1 MRAISCRLEGERLL
15 LRLPLPLPLPALL
28 LPALLLPLLP
38 PQIALECGTAKLLSW
53 RSSNAA
59 LTCQA
64 ALPGVA
70 VCRSRWA
77 GAG

>member
-1 MRAISCRLEGERLL
+1 ML
-15 LRLPLPLPLPALL
+15 LRLPLPLPLRLLLLLPALL

-38 PQIALECGTAKLLSW
+38 PLIALECGAAKLLSW
-53 RSSNAA
+53 RSTNAA

-70 VCRSRWA
+70 VCRGRWA
-77 GAG
+77 GAR